1 MDALVP
7 WALRMGARIAA
18 RLDVAHCT
26 DDMGGEA
33 LYALSRAVDAYDREE
48 GELLHFAAAW
58 ISRHVRREARREK
71 RHQGVEVLLG
81 EGDET
86 GGLPASL
93 DVDEQAHEVLEAL
106 LDVSVGEELR
116 MGGEAGVLR
125 AEAFDA
131 LRRAI
136 AELPVDDRRLVEL
149 RYWEDLSWPD
159 VAVALGIGMR
169 TAQEHHE
176 RIRERLRRTLLAWD
190 RVRPMR
196 RASP

>member
-7 WALRMGARIAA
+7 WALRMGVRIAA
-18 RLDVAHCT
+18 RLDVAHCA

-33 LYALSRAVDAYDREE
+33 LYALSRAIDAYDRDE

-58 ISRHVRREARREK
+58 ISRHVRREARKEK
-71 RHQGVEVLLG
+71 RREGVEVPLG
-81 EGDET
+81 AGDEA
-86 GGLPASL
+86 GELPPSL
-93 DVDEQAHEVLEAL
+93 DVDEQAHDVLEAL
-106 LDVSVGEELR
+106 LDLSVGEELR
-116 MGGEAGVLR
+116 TGGDAGVLR

-136 AELPVDDRRLVEL
+136 AGLPANDRRLVEL
-149 RYWEDLSWPD
+149 RYSEDLSWPD
-159 VAVALGIGMR
+159 VAAALGIGVR

-190 RVRPMR
+190 RVRPLR
-196 RASP
+196 KAGP